1 MKLNPLFC
9 IMSLVSISLS
19 SGVFAKPKAP
29 TLSPAECKILGQTT
43 IIYDYATDSWQCCDF
58 SNPKDYIC
66 GKTSAPKRRSVV
78 SGDHILD
85 DATRIDAIRRDRQ

>member
-1 MKLNPLFC
+1 MKLISLFC
-9 IMSLVSISLS
+9 AISFISISVS
-19 SGVFAKPKAP
+19 TGAWAKPKAP

-78 SGDHILD
+78 SGDQILD
-85 DATRIDAIRRDRQ
+85 AATRMEAIRRDRQ